1 MNNNMD
7 FEYLSFN
14 EQNDSDGLTGEVT
27 VSLMPMMREKYEYS
41 PTAMKIDEDLTE
53 ELSHSETDSIEK
65 QTITDQ
71 VSVKDPALDASI
83 TKSTAYRFKK

>member
-65 QTITDQ
+65 QTSENSAEENLILR
-71 VSVKDPALDASI
+71 VESKILLVL
-83 TKSTAYRFKK
+83 